1 MKFNLC
7 LALLVIGF
15 LGGCRQEVD
24 MRRNGAVPRS
34 ATTVTGMQNQNTPL
48 PGYSDTPS
56 ATTEQLP
63 DGWQTVEWHGLV
75 IPVPPGGTW
84 QTTPSPNP
92 TSINDTVVTAA
103 GTIVYSASTATMPIE
118 SPFGPSFTI
127 LEFSGSLEEWL
138 DLERQNSPAGNP
150 VQEDTVRDIT
160 IAGRPAKAYQHAVTG
175 TGLSEHYVIDLPND
189 QLLLITTDDAENKTY
204 RQVIAGLVI
213 KGP

>member
-1 MKFNLC
+1 
-7 LALLVIGF
+7 
-15 LGGCRQEVD
+15 
-24 MRRNGAVPRS
+24 
-34 ATTVTGMQNQNTPL
+34 
-48 PGYSDTPS
+48 
-56 ATTEQLP
+56 
-63 DGWQTVEWHGLV
+63 
-75 IPVPPGGTW
+75 
-84 QTTPSPNP
+84 
-92 TSINDTVVTAA
+92 
-103 GTIVYSASTATMPIE
+103 MPIE